1 LQPGI
6 ELSLFLGAAFRAVF
20 SIKLILL
27 GFYSEFAIKVFVRLT
42 SADLKKTLV
51 VFLWLIAKKMFELL
65 EKAAIG
71 LMAAFSG
78 FSFTRN

>member
-1 LQPGI
+1 MQLR
-6 ELSLFLGAAFRAVF
+6 EKAE
-20 SIKLILL
+20 LL
-27 GFYSEFAIKVFVRLT
+27 GFYNEFAIKVFVRFP

-71 LMAAFSG
+71 LMATFSK
-78 FSFTRN
+78 FSFIWH

>member
-1 LQPGI
+1 MQLR
-6 ELSLFLGAAFRAVF
+6 EKAE
-20 SIKLILL
+20 LL
-27 GFYSEFAIKVFVRLT
+27 GFYSENVIKVFVRFP

-71 LMAAFSG
+71 LMAALSG

>member
-1 LQPGI
+1 MQLR
-6 ELSLFLGAAFRAVF
+6 EKAE
-20 SIKLILL
+20 LL
-27 GFYSEFAIKVFVRLT
+27 GFYNEFAIKVFVRFP
-42 SADLKKTLV
+42 SADLKKTLM

-71 LMAAFSG
+71 WMAAFSK

>member
-1 LQPGI
+1 MQLRKKA
-6 ELSLFLGAAFRAVF
+6 ELLR
-20 SIKLILL
+20 
-27 GFYSEFAIKVFVRLT
+27 FYSGNSIKVFVRFP
-42 SADLKKTLV
+42 SADLKETLM

-78 FSFTRN
+78 FSFIRK